1 MPKKLIE
8 KMTQML
14 NWNFIAKNKVIIDCG
29 HLPIHHG
36 GNGFHFGSHGDGP
49 SATQKI
55 TLDLGLFLYAEFK
68 KQQKSPYLSIC
79 LTDTTKY
86 VGDPKIRE
94 LIMEHI
100 RNKAYEQILPSE
112 YIEKIQEAGIERD
125 DIHITLQTKNSNKFS
140 NVIKKTKNTIRKYE
154 GRHDEIAKEM
164 NAVFLEDHEE
174 MTFGFTNQFLLD
186 RTKEHELFSG
196 DWWLDET
203 VELQNEEIVMAPA
216 ARLKKLGIIKLFSKA
231 NGILCPAT
239 YGGLLLNFDNTT
251 HDHIAIYARNDDE
264 FIGEKIM
271 RGIIATSILT
281 DNFDSN
287 CIEITIP
294 HQTDG
299 LEISY
304 LSKNL
309 MQEHRSGNLFKLYED
324 SSLHKNYKLYA

>member
-8 KMTQML
+8 KMTQTL
-14 NWNFIAKNKVIIDCG
+14 NWNFIAKHKVVVDCG

-36 GNGFHFGSHGDGP
+36 GDGFHFGANGDGP
-49 SATQKI
+49 SATQII
-55 TLDLGLFLYAEFK
+55 TLDLGLFLYSELK
-68 KQQKSPYLSIC
+68 KQQKDPLLSIC

-86 VGDPKIRE
+86 VGDPKVRE
-94 LIMEHI
+94 QIMEHI
-100 RNKAYEQILPSE
+100 LGKEYDQILPHE
-112 YIEKIQEAGIERD
+112 YIEKIEKADINRD

-140 NVIKKTKNTIRKYE
+140 NVIKKTKNTIRKFNGKHE
-154 GRHDEIAKEM
+154 EIAEAM
-164 NAVFLEDHEE
+164 NAIFLEDHDEI
-174 MTFGFTNQFLLD
+174 TFGFTNQFLLD
-186 RTKEHELFSG
+186 RTKEHAIFSG

-203 VELQNEEIVMAPA
+203 VELQKEEILMAPA

-231 NGILCPAT
+231 NGIHCPAT
-239 YGGLLLNFDNTT
+239 YGGLLLNFDNTV
-251 HDHIAIYARNDDE
+251 HDHIAIYARSDDE
-264 FIGEKIM
+264 FIGDKIM
-271 RGIIATSILT
+271 RGIIATSMLSE
-281 DNFDSN
+281 NFESR

-294 HQTDG
+294 HQADD